1 MQTSK
6 AISKMRARAAN
17 TDETI
22 IRINS
27 RVVNCCRLAGAFMI
41 GVTIEGVVVVGTY
54 VPLIVE
60 FSEHA

>member
-1 MQTSK
+1 
-6 AISKMRARAAN
+6 MRARAAN